1 MAFQML
7 DVQWLSMGASYM
19 EFNVSG
25 PAACLVGAGHHAC
38 WVLSSRKAC
47 RIHGK
52 ALVKLGLGWQSA
64 GPSRRELLQAE
75 QLGRSWEQGMKHAAV
90 MAATRAQ
97 LEQAL
102 SMEGERGGG
111 SGSAGAAA
119 AALARRDLL
128 EE

>member
-7 DVQWLSMGASYM
+7 DVQWLSIGASYM
-19 EFNVSG
+19 EFN
-25 PAACLVGAGHHAC
+25 
-38 WVLSSRKAC
+38 
-47 RIHGK
+47 
-52 ALVKLGLGWQSA
+52 
-64 GPSRRELLQAE
+64 
-75 QLGRSWEQGMKHAAV
+75 AV

-102 SMEGERGGG
+102 SMEGEPGSGSG

-128 EE
+128 AE